1 MYLFGS
7 PVTSRCILDKFI
19 TNYEWT
25 PVATAANKRQLH
37 ATDTAGKRIPFQLP
51 GQEMHRKLFFLFFS
65 LLPLNL
71 GQAIKKKKL
80 AKRSYLTTLLA
91 AKCCGDLSFSFLF
104 F

>member
-1 MYLFGS
+1 MTEGLFMYLFGS

-51 GQEMHRKLFFLFFS
+51 GQEMHHA
-65 LLPLNL
+65 
-71 GQAIKKKKL
+71 G
-80 AKRSYLTTLLA
+80 
-91 AKCCGDLSFSFLF
+91 LSRGPGVHSGPQL
-104 F
+104 